1 MEARSGS
8 SNYWLVFTVFDNK
21 FFPALF
27 NNLILLVFL
36 SVCSVDR
43 HPASRTCSTR
53 SIRGTAIYQSVFY
66 MPVVLSLAVVGFIW
80 KGVMWS
86 PSQGMFNVI
95 LGRTAQGDQIDWVG
109 NAEKIFTI
117 HVPFLDTPLGLSKNF
132 AALLIAMAWRHIGY
146 VMVLYLAGLKSVDP
160 SLREAAAI
168 DGCNEWQ
175 SFRRVVFPVMKPIN
189 VVVFVITVI
198 EALRAF
204 DIIFAL
210 KKPPGTQ
217 VLGILVRDNLVG
229 EGGGQVGLGSAYGV
243 ILLLLCLVLH
253 HLVPR
258 QQQPRERSMS
268 AQLTV
273 VKRQPR
279 RARLW
284 RIALYVFL
292 TAMALLWLVPVAGAI
307 YASLRPY
314 SETQKLG
321 IFSWPKTFTL
331 QNYRNAWTQGGMAP
345 RVRQHDVHRDPGAVL
360 DPRVLE
366 RDGVRGQS
374 LSAGASTSR
383 CCWSSRPA
391 TCCRRR

>member
-1 MEARSGS
+1 M
-8 SNYWLVFTVFDNK
+8 V
-21 FFPALF
+21 
-27 NNLILLVFL
+27 
-36 SVCSVDR
+36 
-43 HPASRTCSTR
+43 
-53 SIRGTAIYQSVFY
+53 
-66 MPVVLSLAVVGFIW
+66 
-80 KGVMWS
+80 
-86 PSQGMFNVI
+86 

-117 HVPFLDTPLGLSKNF
+117 HVPVLDTPLGLSKNF

-204 DIIFAL
+204 DIIVAL

-243 ILLLLCLVLH
+243 ILLLLCLGFIIWY
-253 HLVPR
+253 LVNNY
-258 QQQPRERSMS
+258 RENEAMS

-273 VKRQPR
+273 VRRQPR
-279 RARLW
+279 RARIW
-284 RIALYVFL
+284 RVGPVRLPDVDGAAVVGAGGRRDLRRRCGR
-292 TAMALLWLVPVAGAI
+292 TARRRSSASSRCRRHSRCRTTGTPGRRAAWRRAFGNTMFIVIPSLILILVLL
-307 YASLRPY
+307 
-314 SETQKLG
+314 
-321 IFSWPKTFTL
+321 
-331 QNYRNAWTQGGMAP
+331 
-345 RVRQHDVHRDPGAVL
+345 QH
-360 DPRVLE
+360 
-366 RDGVRGQS
+366 DGVRRQP
-374 LSAGASTSR
+374 LQLALQRAR
-383 CCWSSRPA
+383 CC
-391 TCCRRR
+391 

>member
-1 MEARSGS
+1 
-8 SNYWLVFTVFDNK
+8 VFTVFDNK

-36 SVCSVDR
+36 SACSVIGVLFAYLLDKN
-43 HPASRTCSTR
+43 
-53 SIRGTAIYQSVFY
+53 IRGTAIYQSVFY

-109 NAEKIFTI
+109 NAEKVFTI

-132 AALLIAMAWRHIGY
+132 AAILIAMAWRHIGY

-189 VVVFVITVI
+189 VIVFVITVI

-217 VLGILVRDNLVG
+217 VLGIVVRDNLVG
-229 EGGGQVGLGSAYGV
+229 EGGGFVGIGSAYGV
-243 ILLLLCLVLH
+243 ILLLLCLGFIIWY
-253 HLVPR
+253 LVN
-258 QQQPRERSMS
+258 
-268 AQLTV
+268 
-273 VKRQPR
+273 
-279 RARLW
+279 
-284 RIALYVFL
+284 
-292 TAMALLWLVPVAGAI
+292 
-307 YASLRPY
+307 
-314 SETQKLG
+314 
-321 IFSWPKTFTL
+321 
-331 QNYRNAWTQGGMAP
+331 NYREEQ
-345 RVRQHDVHRDPGAVL
+345 L
-360 DPRVLE
+360 
-366 RDGVRGQS
+366 
-374 LSAGASTSR
+374 
-383 CCWSSRPA
+383 
-391 TCCRRR
+391 

>member
-1 MEARSGS
+1 VAIDVTSAPPQGRPPVSDDVTTAPRKGRRRYSQLSRGDKIALGFFVGIPTFFHIMFVWVPTISTVALSFTEWDGLKLGTWKLVGFE
-8 SNYWLVFTVFDNK
+8 NYWRVFTVFDNK

-36 SVCSVDR
+36 SGCSAIGILFAYLLDKN
-43 HPASRTCSTR
+43 
-53 SIRGTAIYQSVFY
+53 IRGTAIYQSVLY

-175 SFRRVVFPVMKPIN
+175 SFRRVVFPVMRPIN

-229 EGGGQVGLGSAYGV
+229 EGGGHVGLGSAYGV
-243 ILLLLCLVLH
+243 ILLLLCLVFIVWYLINDN
-253 HLVPR
+253 
-258 QQQPRERSMS
+258 RESQ
-268 AQLTV
+268 A
-273 VKRQPR
+273 
-279 RARLW
+279 
-284 RIALYVFL
+284 
-292 TAMALLWLVPVAGAI
+292 
-307 YASLRPY
+307 
-314 SETQKLG
+314 
-321 IFSWPKTFTL
+321 
-331 QNYRNAWTQGGMAP
+331 
-345 RVRQHDVHRDPGAVL
+345 
-360 DPRVLE
+360 
-366 RDGVRGQS
+366 
-374 LSAGASTSR
+374 
-383 CCWSSRPA
+383 
-391 TCCRRR
+391 

>member
-1 MEARSGS
+1 VSTDVTTAPRKGRRRRYSQLSRRDKIALSLFAGVPTVIHIVFVWVPAIS
-8 SNYWLVFTVFDNK
+8 TIVLSFTKWDGLKLGTWKLTGFSNYWSVFTVFDNR

-36 SVCSVDR
+36 SICSAIGVFFAYLLDKN
-43 HPASRTCSTR
+43 
-53 SIRGTAIYQSVFY
+53 IRGSAIYQSVFY

-86 PSQGMFNVI
+86 PRQGMFNVV

-109 NAEKIFTI
+109 NAQKIFTF
-117 HVPFLDTPLGLSKNF
+117 HVPGLDTPLGLSKNF
-132 AALLIAMAWRHIGY
+132 AALLIALAWRHIGY

-210 KKPPGTQ
+210 KKPPGTE

-229 EGGGQVGLGSAYGV
+229 EGGGHVGLGSSYGV
-243 ILLLLCLVLH
+243 ILLVLCLGFIIWY
-253 HLVPR
+253 LVN
-258 QQQPRERSMS
+258 
-268 AQLTV
+268 
-273 VKRQPR
+273 
-279 RARLW
+279 
-284 RIALYVFL
+284 
-292 TAMALLWLVPVAGAI
+292 
-307 YASLRPY
+307 
-314 SETQKLG
+314 
-321 IFSWPKTFTL
+321 
-331 QNYRNAWTQGGMAP
+331 NYRDNEA
-345 RVRQHDVHRDPGAVL
+345 
-360 DPRVLE
+360 
-366 RDGVRGQS
+366 
-374 LSAGASTSR
+374 
-383 CCWSSRPA
+383 
-391 TCCRRR
+391 